1 MERQVSERRASIDIG
16 TNSVRLLVGDVH
28 PDGRVCALVRR
39 GIVTRL
45 GEGLEA
51 SGLIASEPA
60 ERTLKAI
67 REVVSEAGSTGASRI
82 VMAATSAL
90 RSATNGPDLA
100 RRIEEMT
107 GLPLRILS
115 GEDEARLVYRS
126 LQSGHTGND
135 RIIAM
140 DIGGGSTEFAAGYG
154 SEPRALLSLDIGC
167 VRLYERAVP
176 HGGVESGP
184 GYEFARQVLE
194 AALSGAASSWK
205 PEFAGSRIRGVGGT
219 LTAFAMVHLGTR
231 HYDPDALDGT
241 LMSREQVLG
250 VSTQIRS
257 MDPVERRHWV
267 GEGRA
272 DLVAAGAAI
281 LDEAVRFFESP
292 EVEVSTRGLRYGL
305 LHEFPATPRV
315 A

>member
-1 MERQVSERRASIDIG
+1 MARQVSERRASIDIG

-51 SGLIASEPA
+51 TGLIAPGPA

-90 RSATNGPDLA
+90 RSATNGPELA
-100 RRIEEMT
+100 RRIEQET
-107 GLPLRILS
+107 GLSLRILS
-115 GEDEARLVYRS
+115 GLDEARLVYRS
-126 LQSGHTGND
+126 LQHGRTGTD
-135 RIIAM
+135 RVIAM
-140 DIGGGSTEFAAGYG
+140 DVGGGSTEFAAGYG
-154 SEPRALLSLDIGC
+154 SEPKALLSLDIGC
-167 VRLYERAVP
+167 VRLYERAASR
-176 HGGVESGP
+176 GGVESDS
-184 GYEFARQVLE
+184 GYEFARGILE
-194 AALSGAASSWK
+194 EALGGAASSWK
-205 PEFAGSRIRGVGGT
+205 AEFTGSPIRGVGGT

-231 HYDPDALDGT
+231 HYDPDELDGT
-241 LMSREQVLG
+241 RMSREDVQR
-250 VSTQIRS
+250 VSARIRS

-267 GEGRA
+267 GDGRA

-281 LDEAVRFFESP
+281 LDEAVRFFEAP
-292 EVEVSTRGLRYGL
+292 EVQVSTRGLRYGL
-305 LHEFPATPRV
+305 LHEFPAAPGV